1 MILTYS
7 TDYESFDHEIDSCE
21 VREALEHVL
30 DSFTKE
36 ELISLLLTDLDIR
49 AELEDYFRD
58 DITDYY
64 ESVAWDEYRE
74 FQAAERDP
82 FGYYGVSKRDF
93 I

>member
-1 MILTYS
+1 M
-7 TDYESFDHEIDSCE
+7 
-21 VREALEHVL
+21 REALEHVL

-36 ELISLLLTDLDIR
+36 ELISLILTDLDIR
-49 AELEDYFRD
+49 PELEEYFYD
-58 DITDYY
+58 DIADYH

-82 FGYYGVSKRDF
+82 FGYHGMSKRDF